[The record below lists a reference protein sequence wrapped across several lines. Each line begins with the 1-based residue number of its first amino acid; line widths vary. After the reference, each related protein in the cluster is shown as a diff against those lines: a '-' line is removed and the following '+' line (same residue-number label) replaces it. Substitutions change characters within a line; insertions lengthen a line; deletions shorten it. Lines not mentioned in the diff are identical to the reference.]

1 MAETA
6 ESLVSDILREIY
18 VQANEQ
24 DVPDIEFQTC
34 LRYLNRYMAEINADG
49 VRIPW
54 VELTNPADK
63 VHTPAGAINGII
75 ANVAMRVAN
84 QYDVQVSATLADA
97 AAKGYEVML
106 KLGVKVGKQN
116 FPSSLPIGSGNENWL
131 DNDSHFF
138 PDFGE
143 DYNSKY

>member
-6 ESLVSDILREIY
+6 ESLISDILREIY

-24 DVPDIEFQTC
+24 DVPDIEFQTA

-49 VRIPW
+49 VRLPW
-54 VELTNPADK
+54 VDLTNPADM
-63 VHTPAGAINGII
+63 VYTPTGAINGII
-75 ANVAMRVAN
+75 SNVAMRLAN
-84 QYDVQVSATLADA
+84 QFDVQVSATLADA

-106 KLGVKVGKQN
+106 KLGVNVGKQN
-116 FPSSLPIGSGNENWL
+116 FPSSLPIGSGNEDWFA
-131 DNDSHFF
+131 NDAHFF
-138 PDFGE
+138 PDYGE